1 MCELMTIDKVET
13 VAGTLE
19 IEGDHLYY
27 EVAGAGPVLVLG
39 HAGFVDR
46 RMWDDQWAEF
56 AQQYR
61 VIRYDMRGYGESSP
75 VHRPVVRRADLAQLL
90 THLDVARAI
99 LVGCSMG
106 GEVMLDYTL
115 EHPDQ
120 VAALVLVNSVPSG
133 FEMQGPPPPEIME
146 MIEAL
151 QQGDEARVAEL
162 QLRIWIDGPTRR
174 ADQVDATVRA
184 RAAEMNKI
192 AVQNNTWATADAQPA
207 DPLNPPAV
215 SRLAQVRVPTLV
227 VAGAL
232 DHAENLRGMDLMA
245 AEIPNA
251 QKVVLAHSAHVP
263 SMEQPVEFNRAVLD
277 FLATVR

>member
-1 MCELMTIDKVET
+1 MMTLDKVET
-13 VAGTLE
+13 VVGTLE
-19 IEGDHLYY
+19 IEGEQLYY

-39 HAGFVDR
+39 HAGFVDN

-61 VIRYDMRGYGESSP
+61 VIRYDMRGYGKSDP
-75 VHRPVVRRADLAQLL
+75 VRGPVARGADLARLL
-90 THLDVARAI
+90 THLDVERAI
-99 LVGCSMG
+99 LVGCSMS
-106 GEVMLDYTL
+106 GEAMLDYML

-133 FEMQGPPPPEIME
+133 FEMQGAPPPEIME
-146 MIEAL
+146 MIGAL
-151 QQGDEARVAEL
+151 QQGDLARVAEL
-162 QLRIWIDGPTRR
+162 QLRIWIDGPTRH

-184 RAAEMNKI
+184 RAGEMNKI

-207 DPLNPPAV
+207 DPLDPPAV

-232 DHAENLRGMDLMA
+232 DYAENLRAADLLA

-251 QKVVLAHSAHVP
+251 QKVVLAHSADVP